1 MQAELIEL
9 IRRFLL
15 AKKTGQISLN
25 IKDGAVLVVEIKE
38 SVRLE
43 VNYSCK

>member
-9 IRRFLL
+9 IKRFLL
-15 AKKTGQISLN
+15 ARKTGQLILN
-25 IKDGAVLVVEIKE
+25 VKDGAVLVVEIKE

-43 VNYSCK
+43 VK